1 MKKIVVLLG
10 TRPEVIK
17 LAPVIKA
24 LKTRTKNFK
33 VYVVATGQH
42 REMADSFLRHFDIK
56 VDFNL
61 NIMRENQTLTE
72 VTSGI
77 LAKFEKEVCD
87 KYHPDM
93 IMVQGDTTTAFTAAL
108 AAFYRKIKIA
118 HVEAGLRTSDKYSP
132 FPEEMNR
139 RMISCIA
146 DFNFAPTKIAA
157 ENLHREG
164 HAGKSVFLTGNTIV
178 DALKAY
184 SRLLSGKKKIS
195 GPDGCGKMILITMH
209 RRENFGRPAEDV
221 CNAVLKILDKHKDV
235 FFRIPVHPNPNIK
248 RVIEKHFG
256 GNKRIIVSGPVAYDE
271 ILGLINSAYIIMTDS
286 GGIQEEAP
294 AFGKPVLVLRENTER
309 PEGIFAGVAK
319 LVGTDRTRI
328 IHNVSVLI
336 DSPAEYKKMAK
347 SRNPYGDGKA
357 SLRIADI
364 LEKVL

>member
-1 MKKIVVLLG
+1 MKRIVVLLG

-17 LAPVIKA
+17 LAPVIKE
-24 LKTRTKNFK
+24 LKRRKRYFK
-33 VYVVATGQH
+33 VYVIATGQH
-42 REMADSFLRHFDIK
+42 REMADSFLKHFNIK

-61 NIMRENQTLTE
+61 NIMKENQTLTE
-72 VTSGI
+72 ITSGI

-87 KYHPDM
+87 KYHPDL

-139 RMISCIA
+139 RMISCVA
-146 DFNFAPTKIAA
+146 DFNFAPTKISAK
-157 ENLHREG
+157 NLACEG

-178 DALKAY
+178 DALRAY
-184 SRLLSGKKKIS
+184 SRLLGKKIIS

-209 RRENFGRPAEDV
+209 RRENFGRPSEDV
-221 CNAVLKILDKHKDV
+221 CGAVLKILDKYRDV

-248 RVIEKHFG
+248 RVIEKYFG
-256 GNKRIIVSGPVAYDE
+256 GNERIIVSGPVAYDE
-271 ILGLINSAYIIMTDS
+271 MLRLINSAYIIMTDS

-294 AFGKPVLVLRENTER
+294 AFGKPVLVLREKTER
-309 PEGIFAGVAK
+309 PEGVFAGVAK
-319 LVGTDRTRI
+319 LVGTNSSKIVRS
-328 IHNVSVLI
+328 VSSLV
-336 DSPAEYKKMAK
+336 DSPAEYRKMAK

-357 SLRIADI
+357 SSRIADI

>member
-1 MKKIVVLLG
+1 MKKVAVLLG

-17 LAPVIKA
+17 LAPVIKE
-24 LKTRTKNFK
+24 LKTRKKYFK

-42 REMADSFLRHFDIK
+42 REMADSFLRCFNIK
-56 VDFNL
+56 VDLNL

-87 KYHPDM
+87 RYHPNL

-108 AAFYRKIKIA
+108 AAFYRKISVA
-118 HVEAGLRTSDKYSP
+118 HIEAGLRTFDKYSP

-157 ENLHREG
+157 GNLLQEG
-164 HAGKSVFLTGNTIV
+164 HPKKNVFLTGNTIV

-184 SRLLSGKKKIS
+184 GSILVGKGKPGKPSR
-195 GPDGCGKMILITMH
+195 CARMILITMH
-209 RRENFGRPAEDV
+209 RRENFGAPLENV
-221 CNAVLKILDKHKDV
+221 CKSVLEILDKYRDV
-235 FFRIPVHPNPNIK
+235 FFRMPVHPNPNIK
-248 RVIEKHFG
+248 KVVDKYFL
-256 GNKRIIVSGPVAYDE
+256 GNDRIVVSGPVPYDE
-271 ILGLINSAYIIMTDS
+271 ILRLINDAYIIMTDS

-294 AFGKPVLVLRENTER
+294 AFGKPVLVLREKTER
-309 PEGIFAGVAK
+309 PEGIIAGVAK
-319 LVGTDRTRI
+319 LTGTNEAKI
-328 IHNVSVLI
+328 VKNVSLLM
-336 DSPAEYKKMAK
+336 DSAAEYGKMAK